1 MKKNAVAINLS
12 EEEYKKAE
20 EAVGYGVLPV
30 GTLFKLLI
38 KMGLDELE
46 ESSEFTFCFDKAQ
59 IIDKTIYKT
68 VIVRLDKQQYQAM
81 MEVCHST
88 PFSMSSL
95 AKYFIMPKV
104 NQMVEKK
111 KWILKL

>member
-1 MKKNAVAINLS
+1 MKNNAVAINLS

-20 EAVGYGVLPV
+20 EAMGYSALPV
-30 GTLFKLLI
+30 GTLFKLFI

-46 ESSEFTFCFDKAQ
+46 EASEFTFCFDKAQ
-59 IIDKTIYKT
+59 IMDKTTYKT
-68 VIVRLDKQQYQAM
+68 VIVRLDSQQYQAM
-81 MEVCHST
+81 TEVCNST

-95 AKYFIMPKV
+95 AKYLIMPKV
-104 NQMVEKK
+104 NQIVEKK

>member
-20 EAVGYGVLPV
+20 EAMEYGVLPV
-30 GTLFKLLI
+30 SMLFKLLI

-46 ESSEFTFCFDKAQ
+46 ESSEFTFCFDKSQ
-59 IIDKTIYKT
+59 IIDKTTYKT
-68 VIVRLDKQQYQAM
+68 VVVRLDRQQYQAM
-81 MEVCHST
+81 TQVCKST

-111 KWILKL
+111 KWILNL